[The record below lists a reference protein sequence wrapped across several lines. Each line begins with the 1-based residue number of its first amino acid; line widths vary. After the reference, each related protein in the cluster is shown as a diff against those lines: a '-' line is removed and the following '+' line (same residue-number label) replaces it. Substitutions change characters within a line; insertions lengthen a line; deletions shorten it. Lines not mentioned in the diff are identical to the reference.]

1 MLWSLTN
8 PVCCQWPAV
17 SFFPSFCTRKT
28 THECECINFSH
39 FMLLG
44 INLEWNLCSANNN
57 EAFLR
62 VTPRFGSVPNFAFS
76 LASSCP
82 LLEQVKINN
91 CPVISENT
99 NSNWKEFKHFNKPI
113 NGLLTSTFTN
123 DFSELLEKKKL
134 IHAYHCSVGPW
145 KNSLGP
151 FSTLH

>member
-1 MLWSLTN
+1 
-8 PVCCQWPAV
+8 
-17 SFFPSFCTRKT
+17 
-28 THECECINFSH
+28 
-39 FMLLG
+39 MLLG

-57 EAFLR
+57 KAFLR

-123 DFSELLEKKKL
+123 DFSELLKKKK
-134 IHAYHCSVGPW
+134 I
-145 KNSLGP
+145 NSCIPLFRWSLKKLSRSFLHTP
-151 FSTLH
+151 LVLSPAFRSPLPSSLFPPAAILLSSLFPVSEFSIASIS